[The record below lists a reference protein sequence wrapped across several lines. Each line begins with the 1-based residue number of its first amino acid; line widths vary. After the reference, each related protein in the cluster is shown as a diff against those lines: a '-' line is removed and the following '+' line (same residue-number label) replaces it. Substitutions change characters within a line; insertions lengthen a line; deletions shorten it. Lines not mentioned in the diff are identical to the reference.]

1 MKKYTLTVQEDPTT
15 GDAYIEF
22 PEELITVLGWS
33 DGTELVWLNNKDG
46 TFTLKES
53 NETDGYS
60 FYS

>member
-1 MKKYTLTVQEDPTT
+1 VKKYTLTVQEDPTT